1 MQRINYENLS
11 QAPLLS
17 SGVGCPPLLPAER
30 VYSHLVGGS
39 WEVRRVGDA
48 RADPKSRN
56 MQDQATPMKLRTLRQ
71 NPRLD
76 LPRASFSVSCRWSA
90 LYLFFKQ

>member
-17 SGVGCPPLLPAER
+17 SGVGCPP
-30 VYSHLVGGS
+30 YSLQRESTATWWGGS

>member
-17 SGVGCPPLLPAER
+17 SGVGCPP
-30 VYSHLVGGS
+30 YSLQRESTATWWGGS

-48 RADPKSRN
+48 GADPKSRN
-56 MQDQATPMKLRTLRQ
+56 MQDQATPMKLRMSHTMDTETEPQAGPPLGQ
-71 NPRLD
+71 L
-76 LPRASFSVSCRWSA
+76 
-90 LYLFFKQ
+90 

>member
-30 VYSHLVGGS
+30 VYSHLVGVFLGGETS
-39 WEVRRVGDA
+39 GGCQGRSQKQEYAGPGHTDEA
-48 RADPKSRN
+48 
-56 MQDQATPMKLRTLRQ
+56 QDTETEPQAGPPSGQL
-71 NPRLD
+71 
-76 LPRASFSVSCRWSA
+76 
-90 LYLFFKQ
+90 